1 MKKHAKS
8 WTVRRLQADG
18 WRDEQDRVVVE
29 EPLEIRLTFGRE
41 PRRLTRRVAVTMRT
55 PGHDALLA
63 LGFLYSEGI
72 ISDKDEVESVGPGL
86 SRLHRQNVIEVAL
99 KPEVTFD
106 PARLNRNFYTTSSC
120 GICGKASIEAVALA
134 RPCQVP
140 HSAFHIDRAVL
151 CRLPERLAEQQ
162 EVFRATGGLHAAA
175 LFDAQGRICEVYEDV
190 GRHNALDKLIGAAF
204 QRGALPLHAFGL
216 VLSGR
221 LGFELMQ
228 KAAMAGVPLV
238 AAIGAPTSLALELA
252 SDTGITAAAFLRAH
266 SCNLYTHPHRVK
278 ATGG

>member
-1 MKKHAKS
+1 M
-8 WTVRRLQADG
+8 QPDG
-18 WRDEQDRVVVE
+18 WRDETDRVVVE

-55 PGHDALLA
+55 PGHDELLA
-63 LGFLYSEGI
+63 LGFLFSEGI
-72 ISDKDEVESVGPGL
+72 ITHPDQVESVGPGL
-86 SRLHRQNVIEVAL
+86 SRLHREHVVEVAL

-120 GICGKASIEAVALA
+120 GICGKASIEAVAMA
-134 RPCQVP
+134 RPCTVP
-140 HSAFHIDRAVL
+140 PSAFHIERAVL

-162 EVFRATGGLHAAA
+162 HVFQATGGLHAAA
-175 LFDAQGRICEVYEDV
+175 LFDARGRIFEVYEDV

-204 QRGALPLHAFGL
+204 RRGALPLHDYGL

-228 KAAMAGVPLV
+228 KAAMAGLPLV

-252 SDTGITAAAFLRAH
+252 ADTGITAAAFLRAH
-266 SCNLYTHPHRVK
+266 SCNLYTHPHRVQ
-278 ATGG
+278 AE